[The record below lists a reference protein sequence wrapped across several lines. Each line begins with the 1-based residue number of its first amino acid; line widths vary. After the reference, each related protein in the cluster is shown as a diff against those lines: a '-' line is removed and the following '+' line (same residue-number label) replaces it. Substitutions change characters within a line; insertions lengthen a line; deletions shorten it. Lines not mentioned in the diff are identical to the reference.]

1 MNYIIDPSVF
11 YWMNVLSA
19 VHDAAFIIG
28 IIFLVADAGL
38 CFACMIDC
46 EFKPYKK
53 AITILSLIGFLFLLI
68 WMFVPT
74 KDTSI
79 EMLIARTATFD
90 NANMTVQQIKEIV
103 DYVVGALKGI

>member
-11 YWMNVLSA
+11 YWMMVLNGI
-19 VHDAAFIIG
+19 HDAAFGIGLILLIIDG
-28 IIFLVADAGL
+28 IL
-38 CFACMIDC
+38 CFACAM
-46 EFKPYKK
+46 ETAFESYKK
-53 AITILSLIGFLFLLI
+53 AIIIIGMIGCLSMLASVFI
-68 WMFVPT
+68 PT

-103 DYVVGALKGI
+103 DYVIGALKGV